1 MSERFLSDTEFSVRM
16 ESRRSQMIKITSS
29 HRSESDT
36 GWRALDMVEFKTLSV
51 RYKDMG

>member
-1 MSERFLSDTEFSVRM
+1 M
-16 ESRRSQMIKITSS
+16 ESRWSQMIKITSS